1 MLTATVCVALSGAG
15 LAVALL
21 TAWRRRFRRATRIA
35 ALALLPIG
43 LYEAGLIT
51 LAGKIGSAVGTWATG
66 LVFKPTVWAGFAVLA
81 LAVVLYVTTRFGD
94 AKQVTRAERK
104 AAQTSKSGPAVG
116 AAASAPQLG
125 RSKTAPAA
133 RPKGKGGADD
143 ALSDMGDIEEI
154 LRKHGI

>member
-35 ALALLPIG
+35 ALALLPVG

-51 LAGKIGSAVGTWATG
+51 LAGRIGSAIGSWATG
-66 LVFKPTVWAGFAVLA
+66 LVLKPTVWAGFAVLA
-81 LAVVLYVTTRFGD
+81 LAEVLYVSTRFGD
-94 AKQVTRAERK
+94 TKQLSRGERK
-104 AAQTSKSGPAVG
+104 ATGEPRSGPAVTAG
-116 AAASAPQLG
+116 PPPSLG
-125 RSKTAPAA
+125 RTKPTVKA
-133 RPKGKGGADD
+133 KGKGGADSE
-143 ALSDMGDIEEI
+143 LSSEMGDIEEI

>member
-51 LAGKIGSAVGTWATG
+51 LGGKIGSAVGSWAAD

-81 LAVVLYVTTRFGD
+81 LAVVLYVATRFGD

-104 AAQTSKSGPAVG
+104 AAQASKGGPAIG
-116 AAASAPQLG
+116 AATSAPQLS
-125 RSKTAPAA
+125 RSKTAPVA
-133 RPKGKGGADD
+133 RPKGRSGADD

-154 LRKHGI
+154 LKKHGI

>member
-51 LAGKIGSAVGTWATG
+51 LAGRIGSAVGSWATG
-66 LVFKPTVWAGFAVLA
+66 LVLKPTVWAGFAVLA
-81 LAVVLYVTTRFGD
+81 LAVVLYVSTRFGD
-94 AKQVTRAERK
+94 AKRVTRAERK
-104 AAQTSKSGPAVG
+104 ATAASRGGPAVTAG
-116 AAASAPQLG
+116 SAPQLG
-125 RSKTAPAA
+125 RSKPVAKA
-133 RPKGKGGADD
+133 RAKGAADD
-143 ALSDMGDIEEI
+143 ELSSEMGDIEEI

>member
-21 TAWRRRFRRATRIA
+21 TAWRRRFRRAIRVA

-51 LAGKIGSAVGTWATG
+51 LAGKIGAAIGGWATG
-66 LVFKPTVWAGFAVLA
+66 LVLKPTVWAGFAVLA
-81 LAVVLYVTTRFGD
+81 LAVLLYVATRFGD
-94 AKQVTRAERK
+94 SKQVARTERR
-104 AAQTSKSGPAVG
+104 AAQAPQGGPAVTAG
-116 AAASAPQLG
+116 SAPRLG
-125 RSKTAPAA
+125 RSKPAA
-133 RPKGKGGADD
+133 KSKGQSAGGDE
-143 ALSDMGDIEEI
+143 LSSEMGDIEEI

>member
-35 ALALLPIG
+35 ALALLPVG

-51 LAGKIGSAVGTWATG
+51 LAGKIGSAVGSWASG
-66 LVFKPTVWAGFAVLA
+66 LVLKPTVWAGFAVLA
-81 LAVVLYVTTRFGD
+81 LAVALYVSTRFGD
-94 AKQVTRAERK
+94 SKQVTRAERE
-104 AAQTSKSGPAVG
+104 AARASRGGQAV
-116 AAASAPQLG
+116 AAASAPRLG
-125 RSKTAPAA
+125 RSKPAVKA
-133 RPKGKGGADD
+133 KGKGAANDE
-143 ALSDMGDIEEI
+143 LSSEMGDIEEI